1 MEGAILVLLDTHCLL
16 KFPEHDPQLIQ
27 SDHSLINRNETERI
41 GCNMK
46 NSYLCELPDEFYWNC
61 EHR

>member
-1 MEGAILVLLDTHCLL
+1 LEGAILVLLDTHPLC
-16 KFPEHDPQLIQ
+16 KFPKHDPQLVQ
-27 SDHSLINRNETERI
+27 SDHSLINRNETERT

-46 NSYLCELPDEFYWNC
+46 NSYLNELSDEFYWDC